1 MDRDGQMD
9 CVTLRHCEVASSSGD
24 PQKFRS
30 RAALRDDPAVS
41 LNKSIMVWEGL
52 DVAHRLTVPWGAPCK
67 RSRKYVLERVR
78 TRRTA
83 TGVPLTLKTRST
95 SFLSLCPSDFARPLS
110 SFATNV
116 KTSSARSNN
125 VLGACCSSPWRSYHL
140 FTNSSSSSPLTSAL
154 SRKIS
159 RLSLNPS
166 TPAFSRMPDTARI
179 HSPKL
184 SKTLAVPLGH
194 PESIQCCT
202 MDKAADGVTHVSIDR
217 MYRAAQKWTRW
228 AVSMTRWK

>member
-1 MDRDGQMD
+1 MRDIA
-9 CVTLRHCEVASSSGD
+9 TLRSCFVIRGSSKIQKPGRPQRRPGSFPQQINYGVGGVGRSTWADRSLGGHLASA
-24 PQKFRS
+24 PE
-30 RAALRDDPAVS
+30 
-41 LNKSIMVWEGL
+41 NTCSIEFEHAG
-52 DVAHRLTVPWGAPCK
+52 P
-67 RSRKYVLERVR
+67 
-78 TRRTA
+78 RR
-83 TGVPLTLKTRST
+83 GVPLTLKTRST

-184 SKTLAVPLGH
+184 SKTPAVPLGH

>member
-1 MDRDGQMD
+1 MRDIA
-9 CVTLRHCEVASSSGD
+9 TLRSCFVIRGSSKIQKPGR
-24 PQKFRS
+24 PQRRPGSFAQQINYGVGGVGRS
-30 RAALRDDPAVS
+30 TWADRS
-41 LNKSIMVWEGL
+41 LG
-52 DVAHRLTVPWGAPCK
+52 GAPCK

-140 FTNSSSSSPLTSAL
+140 FANSSSSSPLTSAL

-184 SKTLAVPLGH
+184 SKTPAVPLGH